1 MYHSDLSQAE
11 GSRATVR
18 DVAARAG
25 VSPTVVSHVLNG
37 RVNGIR
43 VSLATAERVKSA
55 ALALGYRRNS
65 LAGSLRD
72 KRTFVLGVLHGAAV
86 ARPRFSFGSRYFAT
100 LMDGI
105 VDGAFEHGYSVTLC
119 PKLLGDSQAEGIADG
134 RFDGLIW
141 YQRRDTKEDEQT
153 AASCLLPMVFIHS
166 SIGGTNSIWPS
177 VSCDNDQGAFLALQ
191 HLAELGHKKVAFAIE
206 PWAQN
211 GEGITRIHSFQA
223 ACQLLGLR
231 GEVVL
236 FRPDLPK
243 KLTLIEE
250 GFTGV
255 LAWNDEAAGALMRRL
270 VEQGARLPE
279 EVSVIGFDSTSY
291 CSELSP
297 KLTSVHQPLHEI
309 GRAAAELLIK
319 QISGEEVGVQPF
331 LLPCRLDIREST
343 TPARLP

>member
-1 MYHSDLSQAE
+1 M
-11 GSRATVR
+11 
-18 DVAARAG
+18 AG

-37 RVNGIR
+37 RASSIR
-43 VSLATAERVKSA
+43 VSAATSERVKAA
-55 ALALGYRRNS
+55 ALELGYRRNS

-86 ARPRFSFGSRYFAT
+86 ARPRFSFGSRYFAA

-141 YQRRDTKEDEQT
+141 YQRRDTEEDEKT

-191 HLAELGHKKVAFAIE
+191 HLAELGHKRVAFAIE

-223 ACQLLGLR
+223 ACQHLGLQ
-231 GEVVL
+231 GEVVH
-236 FRPDLPK
+236 FRPDLQERIR
-243 KLTLIEE
+243 LIEE

-255 LAWNDEAAGALMRRL
+255 LAWNDEAAGALIGRL
-270 VEQGARLPE
+270 KDQGAKLPKE
-279 EVSVIGFDSTSY
+279 LSVIGFDSTSY

-297 KLTSVHQPLHEI
+297 KLTSVHQPLHDI
-309 GRAAAELLIK
+309 GRAAAGLLIK
-319 QISGEEVGVQPF
+319 QISGEEVGVQPL

-343 TPARLP
+343 SRPGTP

>member
-1 MYHSDLSQAE
+1 MRQSD

-18 DVAARAG
+18 DVAAKAG

-43 VSLATAERVKSA
+43 VSPATAERVQLA
-55 ALALGYRRNS
+55 AAALGYRRNS

-86 ARPRFSFGSRYFAT
+86 ARPRFSFGSRYFAA

-105 VDGAFEHGYSVTLC
+105 VEGAFEHGYSVTLC
-119 PKLLGDSQAEGIADG
+119 PKLLGDSQAEGISDG

-141 YQRRDTKEDEQT
+141 YQRRDTMEDEQT
-153 AASCLLPMVFIHS
+153 AASCRLPMVFIHS

-177 VSCDNDQGAFLALQ
+177 VSCDNDQGALLALQ
-191 HLAELGHKKVAFAIE
+191 HLADLGHKKVAFIIE

-211 GEGITRIHSFQA
+211 GEGITRIESFRT
-223 ACQLLGLR
+223 ACQLVGLR
-231 GEVVL
+231 GDVVL
-236 FRPDLPK
+236 FSPDLPE
-243 KLTLIEE
+243 KLTFMDE
-250 GFTGV
+250 GYTGV
-255 LAWNDEAAGALMRRL
+255 LAWNDEAAGALMGRL
-270 VEQGARLPE
+270 IDQGRKLPQDL
-279 EVSVIGFDSTSY
+279 SIIGFDSTSY
-291 CSELSP
+291 CGELTP

-309 GRAAAELLIK
+309 GQKAAEILIR
-319 QISGEEVGVQPF
+319 QISGEEVGAKPL

-343 TPARLP
+343 GQPSR